1 MSHRSIVYLIATL
14 VILPGMSRAEI
25 QPDFLMDTD
34 PEFHVLPPVQNAMPD
49 HKRLWIE
56 VLGRPEVDYQRM
68 AAESIAVAHQ
78 KGIPEMIEAVPA
90 LEKVLSAESSHPA
103 ARFAAARALI
113 VLESHSSAEKLFDV
127 SQKFGSDLKQLIEP
141 ALAEWDTL
149 PIRAA
154 WLKRLQAGDNRP
166 RELILAIRGI
176 RRVRES
182 SALSTLQQIA
192 NDAIRT
198 PEIRLEAASS
208 AGELAET
215 GLEVDADRL
224 IHANG
229 ASSAINRHCAL
240 RLLSR
245 HSSET
250 ALKILTGLATDSE
263 PSIATAALER
273 LNQIDSAL
281 VLPLVELAIRNSD
294 ANVRTQAALAYLKLP
309 TKERIRTLTDL
320 LDDPHP
326 GLRKRVCE
334 GLCRIAEQPELRDTI
349 LDATMGILSRD
360 RWRGQEQSALLLGE
374 LGYQP
379 AWKRLAEL
387 LESPR
392 REVMIGS
399 AWSLRKIADRQS
411 IPAIIDKIQR
421 QTVKRKTNP
430 TEEIDQQVAHLF
442 EACGRMVAKEAEPE
456 MRMYIPKDLLM
467 GERSRC
473 AAVWALGWLHA
484 GDPDPS
490 LGRQLIE
497 RINDNSP
504 LPPPS
509 ESPNFKRFCIITL
522 GRMKSVEYAAEFRL
536 NLEKA
541 SSSDKFAFA
550 KRWAV
555 KQMTGEEPPNPVRD
569 LARNGS
575 WFLEPIPP
583 KGKSEINDSANL
595 QP

>member
-1 MSHRSIVYLIATL
+1 MSHQSMVYLIVTL
-14 VILPGMSRAEI
+14 LFLSGMSRAEI

-34 PEFHVLPPVQNAMPD
+34 PEFHLLPPVQNAMPEY
-49 HKRLWIE
+49 KRLWIE
-56 VLGRPEVDYQRM
+56 VLGRPEIDYQRM

-90 LEKVLSAESSHPA
+90 LERVLTAESSHPA

-113 VLESHSSAEKLFDV
+113 VLESRTSSEKLFEV
-127 SQKFGSDLKQLIEP
+127 SQKYGSDLKQLIEP
-141 ALAEWDTL
+141 ALAEWDSL
-149 PIRAA
+149 PIRPV
-154 WLKRLQAGDNRP
+154 WLKRLETGDTRP

-176 RRVRES
+176 RRVRET
-182 SALSTLQQIA
+182 SALSTLQQITL
-192 NDAIRT
+192 DPFRT
-198 PEIRLEAASS
+198 PEIRLEAASA

-224 IHANG
+224 IHATG
-229 ASSAINRHCAL
+229 ASSAIHRHCAL

-245 HSSET
+245 HSSEAT
-250 ALKILTGLATDSE
+250 LKILTALATDPE
-263 PSIATAALER
+263 PSIAAAALER

-309 TKERIRTLTDL
+309 TKDRIRTLAEL

-334 GLCRIAEQPELRDTI
+334 GLYRIAEQPEYRETI
-349 LDATMGILSRD
+349 LSATTEILSRD

-374 LGYQP
+374 LEFKP
-379 AWKRLAEL
+379 AWKRVAEL

-392 REVMIGS
+392 REVLIAS
-399 AWSLRKIADRQS
+399 AWCLRKIADPQS
-411 IPAIIDKIQR
+411 IPAIIDKIRR
-421 QTVKRKTNP
+421 QTAKRQITP

-456 MRMYIPKDLLM
+456 MRMYIPKNLLM

-473 AAVWALGWLHA
+473 AAVWALGWLHV
-484 GDPDPS
+484 GDPDQS

-497 RINDNSP
+497 RVNDDAP

-509 ESPNFKRFCIITL
+509 ESFNFKRFCVISL
-522 GRMKSVEYAAEFRL
+522 GRMKAVEYAAEFRL

-541 SSSDKFAFA
+541 RSSDKFAFA
-550 KRWAV
+550 KRWAL
-555 KQMTGEEPPNPVRD
+555 KQMTGEDPPDPVRD

-583 KGKSEINDSANL
+583 KGNSETKDSANL